1 MRERQRRPDRCISRQ
16 APPHADSVRKRL
28 SAYGRCEHTECGAGR
43 SGLCGGAQGRTAW
56 VTRSWTCAC
65 RPHPTCLW
73 TAPASRERCPPRL
86 GPRSVLWVLSA
97 LLAQRFPPA
106 RPQVHTGFA
115 ERAATIPLLPFV
127 HALRPTSADTPAKR
141 LFFCGH
147 SMGGGVAALV
157 ALRLVTQ
164 ATAFRYNPF
173 ETSVVASA
181 AQPAS
186 AQRRVGLYERD
197 ASLAVRVALP
207 PPLPARAV
215 SDAGRW
221 ERRMGAGGRR
231 RC

>member
-1 MRERQRRPDRCISRQ
+1 MGDTLVDLRMSPTSDLLV
-16 APPHADSVRKRL
+16 D
-28 SAYGRCEHTECGAGR
+28 GAGLEGEVPTAVGGPKAY
-43 SGLCGGAQGRTAW
+43 SGYC
-56 VTRSWTCAC
+56 
-65 RPHPTCLW
+65 PHCSHH
-73 TAPASRERCPPRL
+73 AFR
-86 GPRSVLWVLSA
+86 
-97 LLAQRFPPA
+97 PPA

-141 LFFCGH
+141 LLFCGH

-207 PPLPARAV
+207 PPLLARAV